1 MKKLKLFYAFFAL
14 ALLLTSCSSDDDNNL
29 GTDDDTPVVTDDDG
43 GAVEEK
49 DDVIDSQD
57 DPDFDPEDL
66 KGEVRADVTITAD
79 TEWMLTGALEVMNG
93 ATLTIEPGV
102 TINALAGGTNVYIAI
117 AQGAKIDAQGTA
129 DSPIMITS
137 AAENPR
143 SGDWGGVMLAGYAQI
158 NSGDVAETEVA
169 GISYGGDDDT
179 DNSGI
184 IDYMILEYTGAR
196 INGDQEF
203 NGFTFYGV
211 GSGTSISNIMVRY
224 GDDDGIEW
232 FGGTV
237 DVTNALVVN
246 AKDDWFDWTEGWTG
260 NGKNFYGIR
269 EFGFN
274 DVTEDPRGI
283 EADSNQSNRDASPR
297 SNPTID
303 GLTLYHQS
311 TINMADMIKI
321 RRGSSATITN
331 AIVAIFAA
339 EDEDAGTA
347 SDFIDLTDDAGD
359 GSSETSINV
368 TALGGIDAT
377 AIKDAGATD
386 ITVEAGNTGADV
398 SVFAW
403 TGYDFPSLGSEDE
416 D

>member
-14 ALLLTSCSSDDDNNL
+14 ALLLTSCSSDDDNN
-29 GTDDDTPVVTDDDG
+29 PVTDDDG
-43 GAVEEK
+43 VAVEEK

-57 DPDFDPEDL
+57 DPDLDPEDL

-79 TEWMLTGALEVMNG
+79 TEWMLTGALRVVDG
-93 ATLTIEPGV
+93 VTLTIEPGV
-102 TINALAGGTNVYIAI
+102 TIKAQAGGTEVYMVIL
-117 AQGAKIDAQGTA
+117 QGAKIDAQGTA
-129 DSPIMITS
+129 EEPITITS

-143 SGDWGGVMLAGYAQI
+143 SGDWGGLILAGYAQI
-158 NSGDVAETEVA
+158 NSGDVATTEVA
-169 GISYGGDDDT
+169 EVTYGGDNDE

-196 INGDQEF
+196 IGGQQEF

-211 GSGTSISNIMVRY
+211 GSETSISNIMVRY

-283 EADSNQSNRDASPR
+283 EADSNQGNNDASPR

-321 RRGSSATITN
+321 RRGSNATITN
-331 AIVAIFAA
+331 AVVAIFAA
-339 EDEDAGTA
+339 EDENAGTA
-347 SDFIDLTDDAGD
+347 SDFIDLTDNSGN

-377 AIKDAGATD
+377 AIKDAGATN
-386 ITVEAGNTGADV
+386 ITVEAGNTGADT

-403 TGYDFPSLGSEDE
+403 TGYTFPSLDSAESED
-416 D
+416 

>member
-1 MKKLKLFYAFFAL
+1 MKKSKLFLSILTIA
-14 ALLLTSCSSDDDNNL
+14 ALLGSCSDDDDNV
-29 GTDDDTPVVTDDDG
+29 TPGTDDDG
-43 GAVEEK
+43 GVVEQK

-57 DPDFDPEDL
+57 DPDLDPEDL

-79 TEWMLTGALEVMNG
+79 SEWMLTGALRVVDG

-102 TINALAGGTNVYIAI
+102 TIKAQAGGTEVYMAI
-117 AQGAKIDAQGTA
+117 LQGAKIDAQGTA
-129 DSPIMITS
+129 EEPITITS

-143 SGDWGGVMLAGYAQI
+143 SGDWGGLILAGYANI
-158 NSGDVAETEVA
+158 NTGEFAQTEVA
-169 GISYGGDDDT
+169 EITYGGDNNE

-184 IDYMILEYTGAR
+184 IDYMIVEYTGAR
-196 INGDQEF
+196 IGGTQEF
-203 NGFTFYGV
+203 NAITFYGV
-211 GSGTSISNIMVRY
+211 GSETSISNIMVRY
-224 GDDDGIEW
+224 GDDDGLEW

-237 DVTNALVVN
+237 NVTNALVVN
-246 AKDDWFDWTEGWTG
+246 AKDDWFDWTHGWTG

-283 EADSNQSNRDASPR
+283 EADSNESNNDASPR

-311 TINMADMIKI
+311 TANMSDMIKI

-331 AIVAIFAA
+331 AVVAIFAA
-339 EDEDAGTA
+339 EDENAGTA
-347 SDFIDLTDDAGD
+347 SDFIDLEDGSGN
-359 GSSETSINV
+359 GSSETSISV
-368 TALGGIDAT
+368 SALGGIDAT
-377 AIKDAGATD
+377 AIKNVGAT
-386 ITVEAGNTGADV
+386 ITVEDGNTGADT

-403 TGYDFPSLGSEDE
+403 TGYDFPSLGTESED
-416 D
+416 

>member
-1 MKKLKLFYAFFAL
+1 M
-14 ALLLTSCSSDDDNNL
+14 
-29 GTDDDTPVVTDDDG
+29 
-43 GAVEEK
+43 
-49 DDVIDSQD
+49 
-57 DPDFDPEDL
+57 DPEDL
-66 KGEVRADVTITAD
+66 KGAITSNVTISAD
-79 TEWMLTGALEVMNG
+79 TEWILTGKLRVEEG
-93 ATLTIEPGV
+93 ATLKIEPGT
-102 TINALAGGTNVYIAI
+102 TIKAREGGTEIYIAVL
-117 AQGAKIDAQGTA
+117 QGAKIDAKGTA
-129 DSPIMITS
+129 DKPIKITS

-143 SGDWGGVMLAGYAQI
+143 SGDWGGLILAGYANI
-158 NSGDVAETEVA
+158 NTGEVATTEVA
-169 GISYGGDDDT
+169 DVTYGGDNDQ

-196 INGDQEF
+196 IAGEQEF

-211 GSGTSISNIMVRY
+211 GSETSISNIVVRY

-237 DVTNALVVN
+237 NVTNALVIN
-246 AKDDWFDWTEGWTG
+246 AKDDWFDWTDGWTG

-283 EADSNQSNRDASPR
+283 EADNQKQNNDASPR

-321 RRGSSATITN
+321 RRGSAATITN
-331 AIVAIFAA
+331 AVVAIFAA

-347 SDFIDLTDDAGD
+347 SDFIDLTDGAGS
-359 GSSETSINV
+359 GSSETSINIS
-368 TALGGIDAT
+368 ALGGIDAT
-377 AIKDAGATD
+377 AIKTEGAD
-386 ITVEAGNTGADV
+386 ITVQAGNTGADA

-403 TGYDFPSLGSEDE
+403 TGYTFPSLNVE
-416 D
+416 

>member
-1 MKKLKLFYAFFAL
+1 MKKSKLFLSMFTIAT
-14 ALLLTSCSSDDDNNL
+14 LLGSCSSDDD
-29 GTDDDTPVVTDDDG
+29 TPTPGTDDDG
-43 GAVEEK
+43 GVVEQK
-49 DDVIDSQD
+49 DDVIESQD
-57 DPDFDPEDL
+57 DPDLDPEDL
-66 KGEVRADVTITAD
+66 HGEVRANVTISAD
-79 TEWMLTGALEVMNG
+79 TEWMLTGALKVMDG
-93 ATLTIEPGV
+93 ATLKIEPGV
-102 TINALAGGTNVYIAI
+102 TIKARSGGTNVYIAVS
-117 AQGAKIDAQGTA
+117 QGAKIDAQGTA
-129 DSPIMITS
+129 DSPILVTS

-143 SGDWGGVMLAGYAQI
+143 AGDWGGVMLAGYAQI

-169 GISYGGDDDT
+169 GVSYGGDNDA
-179 DNSGI
+179 DNSGT

-211 GSGTSISNIMVRY
+211 GSETSISNIMVRY

-260 NGKNFYGIR
+260 TGKNFYGIR

-283 EADSNQSNRDASPR
+283 EADSNSNNNDASPR

-311 TINMADMIKI
+311 TISMADMIKI

-331 AIVAIFAA
+331 AVVAIIAA
-339 EDEDAGTA
+339 EDEDAGSA
-347 SDFIDLTDDAGD
+347 SDFIDLTDNSGD

-368 TALGGIDAT
+368 TALGAIDAT
-377 AIKDAGATD
+377 DIKAQGAT
-386 ITVEAGNTGADV
+386 ITVGAGNTGADT

-403 TGYDFPSLGSEDE
+403 TGYTFPSLDVE
-416 D
+416 

>member
-1 MKKLKLFYAFFAL
+1 MKKSKLFLSMFTIAT
-14 ALLLTSCSSDDDNNL
+14 LLGSCSSDDD
-29 GTDDDTPVVTDDDG
+29 TPSTGTDDDG
-43 GAVEEK
+43 GIIEQK
-49 DDVIDSQD
+49 DGVIESQD
-57 DPDFDPEDL
+57 DPDLDPEDL
-66 KGEVRADVTITAD
+66 KGAITSNVTISAD
-79 TEWMLTGALEVMNG
+79 TEWILTGKLRVEEG
-93 ATLTIEPGV
+93 ATLKIEPGT
-102 TINALAGGTNVYIAI
+102 TIKAREGGTEIYIAVL
-117 AQGAKIDAQGTA
+117 QGAKIDAKGTA
-129 DSPIMITS
+129 DKPIKITS

-143 SGDWGGVMLAGYAQI
+143 SGDWGGLILAGYANI
-158 NSGDVAETEVA
+158 NTGEVATTEVA
-169 GISYGGDDDT
+169 DVTYGGDNDQ

-196 INGDQEF
+196 IAGEQEF

-211 GSGTSISNIMVRY
+211 GSETSISNIVVRY

-237 DVTNALVVN
+237 NVTNALVIN
-246 AKDDWFDWTEGWTG
+246 AKDDWFDWTDGWTG

-283 EADSNQSNRDASPR
+283 EADNQKQNNDASPR

-321 RRGSSATITN
+321 RRGSAATITN
-331 AIVAIFAA
+331 AVVAIFAA

-347 SDFIDLTDDAGD
+347 SDFIDLTDGAGS
-359 GSSETSINV
+359 GSSETSINIS
-368 TALGGIDAT
+368 ALGGIDAT
-377 AIKDAGATD
+377 AIKTEGAD
-386 ITVEAGNTGADV
+386 ITVQAGNTGADA

-403 TGYDFPSLGSEDE
+403 TGYTFPSLNVE
-416 D
+416 